1 MHPSVVH
8 PRELRDFF
16 MPQGRKPSPH
26 PSAAEYRNPPARS
39 WSHPVAAATFPDAG
53 ATIPDAAPSGP
64 RVAARRSSAPLPAR
78 AALPPWSRHQ
88 HLRQVATRASC
99 ASGGRRSN
107 SGPMRWAAAGAA
119 VGPRSSASGKRSA
132 LPGIAVL
139 VLERRQVVRRE
150 ARTFRKVTEGQP
162 QRLTTGPDFRAQL
175 HAPERDPRMPPR

>member
-8 PRELRDFF
+8 PRELRDFL
-16 MPQGRKPSPH
+16 PQGASPH
-26 PSAAEYRNPPARS
+26 LTRPRQNTGIRLRGHGLIRSQLPPPLTQGRRFLTQRRAVRGWRRAAVQPR
-39 WSHPVAAATFPDAG
+39 FPG
-53 ATIPDAAPSGP
+53 
-64 RVAARRSSAPLPAR
+64 R

-88 HLRQVATRASC
+88 HLRQAATRASC

-107 SGPMRWAAAGAA
+107 SGPMRWAAAE
-119 VGPRSSASGKRSA
+119 GPRSSASGTRSA

-150 ARTFRKVTEGQP
+150 ARTFRKVIEGQP